1 MTTPLE
7 PTILSMIVTT
17 ASGAVREHLLDL
29 GIGKES
35 AVFERMRA
43 RVLMIEE
50 RMDRGEAI
58 TLENP
63 ATTYNCALIASVG
76 YEVRGASEVAGQ
88 IRQAM
93 TDASRQLGFGRPAE
107 RKQGPTASA

>member
-1 MTTPLE
+1 MTNPLE
-7 PTILSMIVTT
+7 STILTMIVTT

-43 RVLMIEE
+43 RVRAIEE
-50 RMDRGEAI
+50 RMNRGESI
-58 TLENP
+58 TLEHP
-63 ATTYNCALIASVG
+63 ATTYNCPLIESVR
-76 YEVRGASEVAGQ
+76 YEIRGASKVAGQ

-93 TDASRQLGFGRPAE
+93 TDASRQLGFDHPA
-107 RKQGPTASA
+107 RTNRSPARSV